1 MYKVR
6 RIKYHWEIMVTYL
19 ATTKIY
25 DKFQTAIPVEV
36 RKKYDIEGKNYF
48 IEWNINE
55 KGKIELE
62 FIKKL
67 SFEDMVGRYKA
78 KKPIDSL
85 KLKKRFRKGEFR

>member
-1 MYKVR
+1 MIFV
-6 RIKYHWEIMVTYL
+6 VSNL

-25 DKFQTAIPVEV
+25 DGFCTTIPLEI
-36 RKKYDIEGKNYF
+36 RKKCGIDEKNY
-48 IEWNINE
+48 IIQWNIND

-67 SFEDMVGRYKA
+67 NFKDMVGRYKT

-85 KLKKRFRKGEFR
+85 KLKKEFRKE